1 MPGTRKKK
9 PLDTFSL
16 RRLRLKLKETLNDQK
31 NREPNRVPLGRLD
44 ENSASKSQ
52 KREHNRVPLGRL

>member
-1 MPGTRKKK
+1 MPSTRKKK
-9 PLDTFSL
+9 TLDTFSL
-16 RRLRLKLKETLNDQK
+16 RRLRLNLKETLNDQK

-44 ENSASKSQ
+44 ENLASKSQ